1 MKKRVAVVWLLV
13 SFGFL
18 SAAVGYADDV
28 NSEMELLRSDVRT
41 EKIAIITKEMNF
53 TEPQSKAFWPVY
65 RKYETELAKIFDDKL
80 ALIKDYAANYEK
92 MNDDKAKEL
101 LEGALE
107 VEERT
112 ITLQRKYSV
121 EMGTVVPAKTV
132 TRFFQ
137 IERRINRLIDLQI
150 SASLPL
156 VR

>member
-1 MKKRVAVVWLLV
+1 MKKLVVVMWLLMAV
-13 SFGFL
+13 GFL
-18 SAAVGYADDV
+18 STAVGYAGDV

-41 EKIAIITKEMNF
+41 EKIAIITKQMNL

-92 MNDDKAKEL
+92 MNDDKARDL
-101 LEGALE
+101 LEGALQL
-107 VEERT
+107 EERT
-112 ITLQRKYSV
+112 ITLQRKYSI
-121 EMGTVVPAKTV
+121 EMGTVVSATTV

-150 SASLPL
+150 SAALPL